1 MSGILLGIGSI
12 LAGYIAMAVAVGVMN
27 IVLGKTWPGAAEATT
42 AGQSPPTGYIVANL
56 LLGTALAG
64 AASIV
69 TALIA
74 PEPQITWVWWFA
86 LLVLV
91 LGVGYAFK
99 QRGGPQP
106 DWYLFS
112 LPILGALA
120 IWFVGRWYL
129 G

>member
-27 IVLGKTWPGAAEATT
+27 IALGKAWPGAMEATT
-42 AGQSPPTGYIVANL
+42 AGQAPPTGYIVANL

-64 AASIV
+64 AAAIV
-69 TALIA
+69 TAAIA
-74 PEPQITWVWWFA
+74 PEPQITWVWAFA
-86 LLVLV
+86 MLVLV

-112 LPILGALA
+112 MPVLGALA

-129 G
+129 W